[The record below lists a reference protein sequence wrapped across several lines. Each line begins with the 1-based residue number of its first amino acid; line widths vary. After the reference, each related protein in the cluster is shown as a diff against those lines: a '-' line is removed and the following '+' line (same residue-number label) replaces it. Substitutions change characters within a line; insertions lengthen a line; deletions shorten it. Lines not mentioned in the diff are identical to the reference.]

1 MAVIAWL
8 SRLLP
13 CVLLQKRCA
22 VREQYKL
29 DFDYYSREVKAMR
42 EKASANPAKLERK
55 EGKLRNAETLLNAY
69 STDLFDAI
77 RALLQQREVLLLPQL
92 CQVGGGDEGVCCDA
106 AVDRGDVAASPRTVP
121 AATVPSARAQLL
133 CRSQST
139 VNRGARRSRDRRL
152 DTGCIALLPLVFVC
166 VWLCRCAFV
175 YVRLCGLGVIIH
187 RVRLTDCGVV
197 PRPFDDPSIR
207 STAGKDG

>member
-1 MAVIAWL
+1 MVCLCMAVIAWL

-77 RALLQQREVLLLPQL
+77 RALLLQREVLLLPQL

-152 DTGCIALLPLVFVC
+152 DTGCIALPGCLFPFCLPMGVQVCGCAGVRVC
-166 VWLCRCAFV
+166 VCVRAFAWPGCYCTPCAV
-175 YVRLCGLGVIIH
+175 
-187 RVRLTDCGVV
+187 D
-197 PRPFDDPSIR
+197 
-207 STAGKDG
+207 